1 MTDPSLP
8 TLSTAR
14 LSLRP
19 TGMEDVPA
27 LFELFSDPRVTRYGS
42 RPPWTDR
49 RQAVEQVERDLA
61 ALAKGEAVRFAM
73 LRRADDRLIGTCTL
87 FHFDIECRRAEV
99 GYMLAVAA
107 WGQGYA
113 SEAVEAMLDWG
124 FAARGLNRVE
134 ADIDPRNEASARL
147 LERLGFTREGHL
159 RERWI
164 VGGEKSDS
172 WLYGLLASEWAS
184 RPWR

>member
-1 MTDPSLP
+1 MSNVPPP
-8 TLSTAR
+8 TFSSPR
-14 LSLRP
+14 LSMRP
-19 TGMEDVPA
+19 TAMEDAPA
-27 LFELFSDPRVTRYGS
+27 LFELFSDARVTRYGS
-42 RPPWTDR
+42 RPPWTEH
-49 RQAVEQVERDLA
+49 RQAVDLVERDLA
-61 ALAKGEAVRFAM
+61 ALASGEAVRFAM
-73 LRRADDRLIGTCTL
+73 LRREDGLLVGTCTL
-87 FHFDIECRRAEV
+87 FHFDAGCRCAEV
-99 GYMLAVAA
+99 GYMLRPLA

-134 ADIDPRNEASARL
+134 ADVDPRNEASARL
-147 LERLGFTREGHL
+147 LERLGFVREGHV

-172 WLYGLLASEWAS
+172 WIYGLLASEWAS

>member
-1 MTDPSLP
+1 
-8 TLSTAR
+8 
-14 LSLRP
+14 
-19 TGMEDVPA
+19 MEDVPA
-27 LFELFSDPRVTRYGS
+27 LFALFSDPRVARYGS
-42 RPPWTDR
+42 QPPWTDR

-61 ALAKGEAVRFAM
+61 ALDKGEAVRFAM
-73 LRRADDRLIGTCTL
+73 LRQADGRLVGTCSL
-87 FHFDIECRRAEV
+87 FHFDEGCRRAEV
-99 GYMLAVAA
+99 GYMLAFEA

-124 FAARGLNRVE
+124 FTARGLNRVE
-134 ADIDPRNEASARL
+134 ADIDPRNEPSARL